1 MPIHFT
7 RACAATGVA
16 LAFAYCA
23 AASAS
28 ETVSAQRSKKD
39 AVLITWEGTAPVDV
53 FVADKPSLSPSQM
66 RLVSDDDRDGRHEHR
81 SASGQRPYFL
91 LRWEDSGDERRIAE
105 RVLPLENGSNFRDVG
120 GYETAEG
127 KHVRWG
133 LIYRTGAMPKLTD
146 RDYDYLGSLDIRVLC
161 DLRSSEERELSPTQW
176 QQISPRAR
184 YVGIDYPASEIFQG
198 LTAAISSPGTQS
210 AAASPPR
217 KNLYR
222 DWPTSLAPQYKEIFS
237 SLLAGEAPLAF
248 NCSAGQDRT
257 GVATALVLTAL
268 GVPRETILEDYH
280 LSTVHRRPQFERSD
294 VDYEK
299 LADTNIVARFYSESS
314 KRGVDYSKPRPLYG
328 DSGRAR
334 LLDTFDEIERRW
346 GSVDRYLGEVLGVD
360 KKDIDRLRSLYLE

>member
-1 MPIHFT
+1 MNHHLKSASVT
-7 RACAATGVA
+7 ACFA
-16 LAFAYCA
+16 LTFA
-23 AASAS
+23 AA
-28 ETVSAQRSKKD
+28 VAQATDGTSVQRLAEDK
-39 AVLITWEGTAPVDV
+39 VRITWEGTAPVDV
-53 FVADKPSLSPSQM
+53 FVADKPTLAASQM

-81 SASGQRPYFL
+81 SASDKRQYFL
-91 LRWEDSGDERRIAE
+91 LRWEDNGNERRIAE

-146 RDYDYLGSLDIRVLC
+146 RDYDYLESLGIRVLC

-176 QQISPRAR
+176 QQISPRVR
-184 YVGIDYPASEIFQG
+184 YVSTDYPASDIFQG
-198 LTAAISSPGTQS
+198 LTAAISSPSTPS
-210 AAASPPR
+210 DAATVPR

-280 LSTVHRRPQFERSD
+280 LSTIHRRPQFERSD

-299 LADTNIVARFYSESS
+299 LADTNIVAQFYLESS
-314 KRGVDYSKPRPLYG
+314 KRGVDYSKPRPLY
-328 DSGRAR
+328 DAAGRAR
-334 LLDTFDEIERRW
+334 LLDTFEEIERRW
-346 GSVDRYLGEVLGVD
+346 GSVDRYLSEVLDVD
-360 KKDIDRLRSLYLE
+360 QKDIDRLRSLYLE